1 MIGRVASLLEVG
13 TGFHEE
19 LTGRENIC
27 LNGSIL
33 GMSRTEVKQ
42 KFDTIVEYSGVEK
55 FIDTPIK
62 RYSSGMRL
70 RLGFAVAAHLDPDI
84 LIVDEVLS
92 VGDAAFQRKCLDTI
106 EGLRAKARTILFV
119 SHSLTAVENL
129 CDRTIWI
136 DGGQVRMDGES
147 PAVIREYMGSVRKSH
162 QISSAFDSMA
172 NRRGNGQIQFTGIEF
187 LSPDGITQ
195 KVIRSGDSVVV
206 RMHYCAH
213 KPIAYPCF
221 GFRMYT
227 EYETMVTEV
236 GTSHH
241 GIYIPT
247 IEPGQGYVDL
257 EIESLNLMAA
267 KYKLSLWL
275 TDMPGQLVYDNI
287 EHAVTFEVE
296 GANLFQSGKAMDGR
310 QGIVFFPQKWNLAGM
325 SGEVK
330 YSLTN
335 AKLKSLAR
343 DLAHPQ
349 ICMPGRW
356 AVWLKELFM
365 KPLVSIIVPCYKLA
379 HLLSDCVGSILAQ
392 NYGDFEVLIMD
403 NCSPD
408 HTPEVARSFND
419 PRVKHIRNESNL
431 GHIRNYN
438 TGISLACGKYVW
450 VHSRPMTGYGVP
462 MCSDASWT

>member
-1 MIGRVASLLEVG
+1 MNSAIWVEKLSKKYQIGHPDLKLREHLASLMRFDFLRKKSKREDTTLWALRDVSLSIQQGETVGIIGRNGAGKSTLLKILSKITYPTSGAMRVDGRVASLLEVG

-19 LTGRENIC
+19 LTGRENVY

-33 GMSRTEVKQ
+33 GMSKTEVKS

-119 SHSLTAVENL
+119 SHNLTAVENL
-129 CDRTIWI
+129 CERTIWI

-147 PAVIREYMGSVRKSH
+147 SAVVREYMGSVRKSREM
-162 QISSAFDSMA
+162 STALDATES
-172 NRRGNGQIQFTGIEF
+172 RRGNGQIQFTEIEF
-187 LSPDGITQ
+187 LSPEGITQ
-195 KVIRSGDSVVV
+195 KIIRSGDPVVI

-227 EYETMVTEV
+227 EFEAMVTEV
-236 GTSHH
+236 GTSLH
-241 GIYIPT
+241 GIYISRV
-247 IEPGQGYVDL
+247 EPGEGYVDL

-267 KYKLSLWL
+267 KYRLSLFL
-275 TDMPGQLVYDNI
+275 TDMPGHLVYDII

-296 GANLFQSGKAMDGR
+296 SANLYQSGRSSDGL
-310 QGIVFFPQKWNLAGM
+310 GIVFFPQKWNLTGM
-325 SGEVK
+325 SGQAK
-330 YSLTN
+330 YTPKSLTTSR
-335 AKLKSLAR
+335 KSLAQ
-343 DLAHPQ
+343 P
-349 ICMPGRW
+349 
-356 AVWLKELFM
+356 
-365 KPLVSIIVPCYKLA
+365 
-379 HLLSDCVGSILAQ
+379 
-392 NYGDFEVLIMD
+392 
-403 NCSPD
+403 
-408 HTPEVARSFND
+408 
-419 PRVKHIRNESNL
+419 
-431 GHIRNYN
+431 
-438 TGISLACGKYVW
+438 
-450 VHSRPMTGYGVP
+450 
-462 MCSDASWT
+462 ASQADRTTT